1 MGTTKQYDM
10 LRMDPTAAQTRF
22 IHDIILADGLD
33 SQIDMDEHKRYST
46 HISKSK
52 SCIKRK

>member
-52 SCIKRK
+52 S